1 VRVSVE
7 SFAEVSAE
15 AYCLVNP
22 DYNYAQRYNKEMKER
37 VKISVI
43 FYKLRLMCMIGD
55 KKAEGYARCIGSP
68 FWVCAYLSAVAVKN

>member
-43 FYKLRLMCMIGD
+43 FYKLG
-55 KKAEGYARCIGSP
+55 
-68 FWVCAYLSAVAVKN
+68 